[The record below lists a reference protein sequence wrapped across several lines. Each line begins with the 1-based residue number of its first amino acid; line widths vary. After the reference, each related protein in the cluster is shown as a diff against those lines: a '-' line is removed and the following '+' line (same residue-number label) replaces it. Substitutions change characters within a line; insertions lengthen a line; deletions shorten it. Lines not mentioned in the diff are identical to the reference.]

1 MDNVQR
7 NKIQKF
13 NPVHSITSHLFKI
26 RFNIIS
32 QPRLNLPRETY
43 WTTSM
48 GQMDPLYT
56 LPHHFCNKKL
66 TPKLYP
72 NVCLRL
78 QRSLPSIFTV
88 KTVYAFLISPVR
100 ATYSA
105 HRTPKSI
112 PTVRCLGHSKESVH
126 VRQQNFVTC
135 CFFMARSS

>member
-1 MDNVQR
+1 
-7 NKIQKF
+7 
-13 NPVHSITSHLFKI
+13 
-26 RFNIIS
+26 
-32 QPRLNLPRETY
+32 
-43 WTTSM
+43 M

-66 TPKLYP
+66 TLMLYP

-78 QRSLPSIFTV
+78 KRSLPSIFTV

-105 HRTPKSI
+105 PRTPKSI

-135 CFFMARSS
+135 CFLWQEALSPPPNEQARGTPLVCCLRLFSIYT